1 MGIVLFM
8 SLCFDYPFVKKA
20 TLEDGLYRYLAKGDY
35 ETFWSIKSVHCLSE
49 EVRDLI
55 QGMLAADP
63 EKRLTLEQVKM
74 HPWLQLPLP
83 ESEKVLQGMK
93 RRQRKFDEDILEEY
107 RRQKKD
113 KEQGSA
119 KK

>member
-35 ETFWSIKSVHCLSE
+35 ETFWNIKSVHCLSE

-83 ESEKVLQGMK
+83 ES
-93 RRQRKFDEDILEEY
+93 
-107 RRQKKD
+107 
-113 KEQGSA
+113 
-119 KK
+119 